1 MSWNFSTANFNIRLP
16 VSDQDGDAL
25 YALLSQEDVVD
36 HIPRLAMNVSAQV
49 LDELRRMAMRFDTK
63 EAAFWLIEGR
73 YDQQLLARVGIQ
85 RINWMMLNAQLQ
97 WELGDQ
103 VDDTVLLEVIPEI
116 IQYCFRDL
124 GLHRL
129 EMRLKPNQA
138 SHQQRLEQLGFEK
151 EGLLPAQQEFLGQPV
166 DHEIWS
172 IINRQTRTN

>member
-16 VSDQDGDAL
+16 ISDQDGDAL
-25 YALLSQEDVVD
+25 YALLCQEDVVD

-73 YDQQLLARVGIQ
+73 YDQKLLARIGIQ

-97 WELGDQ
+97 WELGEQ
-103 VDDTVLLEVIPEI
+103 VDDAVLLEVVPEI

-129 EMRLKPNQA
+129 EMRLQPNQPA
-138 SHQQRLEQLGFEK
+138 HQRRLESLGFAK
-151 EGLLPAQQEFLGQPV
+151 EGILPAQQEFLGESI

-172 IINRQTRTN
+172 IINQQDRNN

>member
-25 YALLSQEDVVD
+25 YELLKQESVVE

-73 YDQQLLARVGIQ
+73 YDQQLLARIGIQ

-97 WELGDQ
+97 WELGDR
-103 VDDTVLLEVIPEI
+103 VDDSVLLEVVPEI
-116 IQYCFRDL
+116 VQYCFRDL

-129 EMRLKPNQA
+129 EMRLKPGQVQ
-138 SHQQRLEQLGFEK
+138 HQQRLQSLGFEH
-151 EGLLPAQQEFLGQPV
+151 EGVLPAQQEFLGEPI

-172 IINRQTRTN
+172 IINQQQHTN